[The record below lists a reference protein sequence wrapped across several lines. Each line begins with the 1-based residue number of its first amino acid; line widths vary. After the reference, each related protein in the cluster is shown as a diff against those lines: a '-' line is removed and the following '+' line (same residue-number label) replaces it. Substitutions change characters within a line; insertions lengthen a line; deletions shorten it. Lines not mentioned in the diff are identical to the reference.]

1 MSTLISASSPTSSLL
16 QSDTR
21 DRRPFMVA
29 FFALSFVCFTSGF
42 IGASWQQILAFTI
55 ADHISYPDAIESI
68 LRSRSSNLPIA
79 LVSSLINLGADSIL
93 ISRIVSGLTLWFCGI
108 TFFLTAYAL
117 TQRAIHAFWI
127 AIIVLIYPLVYPTRI
142 YDLYLHSGITNAEF
156 GPLVPALGVAM
167 FACKFRRTGFIA
179 LGFLPA
185 MHLSLG
191 TWTLFGIIAILGLSR
206 EGRLTIRRHSYL
218 LLPGLMTLG
227 ALILF
232 NRFTYTSVP
241 PFEFAAHNQYV
252 LLFAADEFCHHFVT
266 PGNIYNKQG
275 FLNLSSL
282 GIFLLLIGCVLAVF
296 GKYSNNIEMRY
307 STNTYCI
314 FLAIS
319 IGSSA
324 VLGLLALQPDTMIG
338 SIALRVMPMRFIG
351 AFTGIAGVILL
362 SVLVRVASQRPS
374 QIILNLLFV
383 SLITLNLLFVS
394 LIMLDLHLLSY
405 GRGGRILMWL
415 MLLAIVVVMP
425 HPLLSPIQRYLN
437 SLIRSTTLRF
447 RPLIDFTV
455 PNWAFIFISVAALF
469 IGTMSVATEK
479 DGAYWNYWKNDA
491 FWGEVNNGD
500 GTVLV
505 AAGMPF
511 AQIITGRQLT
521 LWTEELGGLAYA
533 PQAGPS
539 AATALRDLYE
549 VDLFKGGKVLNCS
562 LQYESEKE
570 AWSNRSYTE
579 WLDLSKRYNF
589 DTIIA
594 PTNWNLK
601 LKIVATT
608 PAHNPNYMKLVN
620 GSNTIAHYK
629 ILPN

>member
-1 MSTLISASSPTSSLL
+1 MPTLIYTSSPTSSLLL

-21 DRRPFMVA
+21 DRRPFLVA
-29 FFALSFVCFTSGF
+29 LFALSFISFTSGF
-42 IGASWQQILAFTI
+42 IGASWQQILAI
-55 ADHISYPDAIESI
+55 SLADPISYPDTIDSI
-68 LRSRSSNLPIA
+68 LRTRSSNLPIA
-79 LVSSLINLGADSIL
+79 LVSSLINLGADSVL

-117 TQRAIHAFWI
+117 TQRATHSFWI
-127 AIIVLIYPLVYPTRI
+127 GIIVLIYPLIYPTGI
-142 YDLYLHSGITNAEF
+142 YDLQVSTGITNAEF

-191 TWTLFGIIAILGLSR
+191 TWTLLGIIAILGLSR
-206 EGRLTIRRHSYL
+206 EGRSTIRRHSYL
-218 LLPGLMTLG
+218 VLPGLMTLG

-232 NRFTYTSVP
+232 NSFTYPSVP

-252 LLFAADEFCHHFVT
+252 LLFAEFCHHFAT
-266 PGNIYNKQG
+266 PGNVYNKLG

-282 GIFLLLIGCVLAVF
+282 GIFLLLSGCVLAVF

-314 FLAIS
+314 FLVIS
-319 IGSSA
+319 IGSST

-338 SIALRVMPMRFIG
+338 STALRVMPLRFIG
-351 AFTGIAGVILL
+351 AFTSIVGVILL
-362 SVLVRVASQRPS
+362 SVLIRVASQRPS
-374 QIILNLLFV
+374 QITLSLLFV
-383 SLITLNLLFVS
+383 SLITL
-394 LIMLDLHLLSY
+394 DLLSF
-405 GRGGRILMWL
+405 GKGRILMWL

-425 HPLLSPIQRYLN
+425 HPLLSPIQSYLN

-447 RPLIDFTV
+447 RSLIDFTL

-469 IGTMSVATEK
+469 IGTMSVAIEK
-479 DGAYWNYWKNDA
+479 DGAYWNYWKKDA

-511 AQIITGRQLT
+511 AQIIIGRQLT
-521 LWTEELGGLAYA
+521 LWTEELGGLVYA

-549 VDLFKGGKVLNCS
+549 VDLFKGGKILNCS
-562 LQYESEKE
+562 LHYESEKE
-570 AWSNRSYTE
+570 AWSNRSYSE
-579 WLDLSKRYNF
+579 WLALSKRYNF

-608 PAHNPNYMKLVN
+608 PAHNPNYMNLVN